1 MAISDNIQ
9 EVKQHIDEHDSEE
22 KQTLENLEEMI
33 VDKESRLQEKIA
45 EMEQRIEELE
55 INYHNETLHQEAMSN
70 RLEELEDEIDRRDTV
85 EDFEQRLEELENDVE
100 SVADKVNEN
109 TAPDLDERLENL
121 EENVAELTSDMS
133 TLSEALKTQLSQR

>member
-33 VDKESRLQEKIA
+33 VDKESRLQEKMA

-70 RLEELEDEIDRRDTV
+70 RLEELEEEIDRRDTV

-109 TAPDLDERLENL
+109 TAPDIDDRLESL